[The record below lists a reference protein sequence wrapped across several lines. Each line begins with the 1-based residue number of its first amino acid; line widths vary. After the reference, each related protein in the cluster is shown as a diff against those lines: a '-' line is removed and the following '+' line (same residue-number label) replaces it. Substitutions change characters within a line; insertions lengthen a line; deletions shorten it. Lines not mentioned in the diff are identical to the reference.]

1 MSRLDERLKT
11 KPELPA
17 ADTLVVIPT
26 KTTRIA
32 RRDFLK
38 TTAAV
43 GGGLCIAAY
52 VPELAA
58 RPVSNA
64 TAGIRAASRD
74 LVRRGSFGFL
84 EENDDV
90 DEDHPRSC
98 IGDRCIRRTGICW
111 KLVCEV

>member
-11 KPELPA
+11 KQELPA

-58 RPVSNA
+58 RPVQKRWPGWGLGGNPVGH
-64 TAGIRAASRD
+64 AGPAAA
-74 LVRRGSFGFL
+74 
-84 EENDDV
+84 
-90 DEDHPRSC
+90 RSTPEQSAA
-98 IGDRCIRRTGICW
+98 R
-111 KLVCEV
+111 